1 LAILKFLNKS
11 GVNFEEKRNFHLP
24 EGFIRFQ
31 FTSKWKK
38 MGTILQN
45 IDNNTFGH
53 DKWLIVKGAVEIVLA
68 TCTHYLDRDGNKE
81 ILTEQKMKELNQII
95 TTYA

>member
-1 LAILKFLNKS
+1 
-11 GVNFEEKRNFHLP
+11 
-24 EGFIRFQ
+24 
-31 FTSKWKK
+31 
-38 MGTILQN
+38 
-45 IDNNTFGH
+45 
-53 DKWLIVKGAVEIVLA
+53 VKGAVEIVLA